1 MALVKS
7 QRTTSRHG
15 GSVVET
21 VFKGRQRQGMN
32 KMTLISRAETVTMN
46 IVGMSVGQRH
56 LKQGRDETLTK
67 KALGQTNVLWA
78 GLKKIN

>member
-15 GSVVET
+15 GSAVET

-32 KMTLISRAETVTMN
+32 KMT
-46 IVGMSVGQRH
+46 
-56 LKQGRDETLTK
+56 
-67 KALGQTNVLWA
+67 
-78 GLKKIN
+78 